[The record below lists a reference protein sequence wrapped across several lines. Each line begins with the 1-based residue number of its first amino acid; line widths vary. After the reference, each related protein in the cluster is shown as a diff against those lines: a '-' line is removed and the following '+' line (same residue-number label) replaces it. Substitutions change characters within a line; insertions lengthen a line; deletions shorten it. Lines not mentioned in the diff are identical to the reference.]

1 MMTNTSKDLL
11 ETGTVLEDK
20 WVILELI
27 GKGGMGE
34 VYRAHQ
40 LNLKRD
46 VAIKVISREFLE
58 SLGEE
63 GEEIETARARFRRE
77 VTAMAQI
84 RHPNV
89 VQVFD
94 YGSAG
99 LKRADGEIGIEYIVM
114 EFIPGPTLRFTMS
127 EEGFY
132 PEEGLMREWLVQYFL
147 PALEG
152 LRALHDAGIV
162 HRDVKPENFLL
173 DGESPKIADFGLA
186 RSAFL
191 RAVTGSADMKGTPL
205 YMAPEQFMDFRRSDK
220 RADIYALGKILY
232 EAVDGRMSSGTI
244 PFKNARLKKAETL
257 FFQSIDNIIQRATE
271 EEKEARLG
279 SVEQLKED
287 LKKVLEEEPA
297 RTSPSPAPEKAA
309 PVLTNVRLI
318 WLGVVFAVLS
328 MAGMT
333 LWHLFGNPWGPDTDI
348 PDQSKSVQV
357 APGPGIKTPPSSG
370 TSSPEVTPETSLMAR
385 DGIEM
390 ALVSGGRPGAE
401 FQDNK
406 SGRSLPAPFY
416 IDEHRVTYHHFTDFL
431 NQVRGRVTV
440 KDGVVRGDGKIWLYM
455 GEGTE
460 PSEQIVFKDG
470 RFVLKDARYAPYP
483 VVRVTWYGA
492 LAYAEYFGKRLP
504 TEDEWAFAAETA
516 GPLRRTPNVTAKG
529 NEIGEAPSSSSESK
543 TQMDRMNDHM
553 TGMSTPMMESL
564 PGETAGWNGEDPG
577 LKGMGLGIKEWV
589 MPLEREGV
597 AHESNEKG
605 APNGLPVP
613 LMEIV
618 PGPDSGSTGRIV
630 SKSFRY
636 PWEGFLDVGFRCVV
650 SADKVARVK

>member
-11 ETGTVLEDK
+11 EIGTVLEGK

-63 GEEIETARARFRRE
+63 GEEIETARARFHRE
-77 VTAMAQI
+77 VMAMAQI

-94 YGSAG
+94 YGSTG
-99 LKRADGEIGIEYIVM
+99 LKRDNEDISIEYIVM

-132 PEEGLMREWLVQYFL
+132 PEEKLMREWLVQYFL

-152 LRALHDAGIV
+152 LRALHEAGIA
-162 HRDVKPENFLL
+162 HRDIKPENFLL
-173 DGESPKIADFGLA
+173 DGESPKVADFGLA
-186 RSAFL
+186 RSLSL

-205 YMAPEQFMDFRRSDK
+205 YMAPEQFMDFRRSDQ

-232 EAVDGRMSSGTI
+232 EAADGRMGLGTI
-244 PFKNARLKKAETL
+244 PFKKSKLGKAETS

-287 LKKVLEEEPA
+287 LKNVLGEEPL
-297 RTSPSPAPEKAA
+297 RTSPPSAPEKAA
-309 PVLTNVRLI
+309 PVLSNVRLI
-318 WLGVVFAVLS
+318 WIGVVFAVLS
-328 MAGMT
+328 MAGMA
-333 LWHLFGNPWGPDTDI
+333 LWHLFGNPWGPDNGI
-348 PDQSKSVQV
+348 LEQGESVQV
-357 APGPGIKTPPSSG
+357 GAVPEIRTSSSEM
-370 TSSPEVTPETSLMAR
+370 SSPEVPPEASLMAR
-385 DGIEM
+385 DGLEM
-390 ALVSGGRPGAE
+390 ALVSGGKPGSE
-401 FQDNK
+401 FQGNK
-406 SGRSLPAPFY
+406 PARSLPAPFY
-416 IDEHRVTYHHFTDFL
+416 LDENRVTYHHFVDFL
-431 NQVRGRVTV
+431 NQVRDRVTV
-440 KDGVVRGDGKIWLYM
+440 KEGVVRGEGNIWLLL

-460 PSEQIVFKDG
+460 PYEQIVFKDG

-492 LAYAEYFGKRLP
+492 SAYAEYFGKRLP
-504 TEDEWAFAAETA
+504 TENEWVFAAEKV
-516 GPLRRTPNVTAKG
+516 GPLRRSPGTNPNV
-529 NEIGEAPSSSSESK
+529 NVIGKAPSSQSK
-543 TQMDRMNDHM
+543 NPVDGMNDHM
-553 TGMSTPMMESL
+553 MGMNTPMKESL
-564 PGETAGWNGEDPG
+564 PGETTGWNGEDPG
-577 LKGMGLGIKEWV
+577 LKGMGVGIKEWV
-589 MPLEREGV
+589 MPLKREAV
-597 AHESNEKG
+597 PDESNDKS
-605 APNGLPVP
+605 APNVLPVP

-618 PGPDSGSTGRIV
+618 PGTDSASTERNV

-650 SADKVARVK
+650 SAGEVARVK

>member
-11 ETGTVLEDK
+11 EIGTVLESK
-20 WVILELI
+20 WVVLELI

-63 GEEIETARARFRRE
+63 GEEIEAARARFRRE
-77 VTAMAQI
+77 VMAMAQI

-94 YGSAG
+94 YGSTG
-99 LKRADGEIGIEYIVM
+99 LKRGDEEIRIEYIVM

-152 LRALHDAGIV
+152 LRALHEAGIA

-186 RSAFL
+186 RSIFL

-205 YMAPEQFMDFRRSDK
+205 YMAPEQFMDFRRSDQ

-232 EAVDGRMSSGTI
+232 EAADGRMGSGII
-244 PFKNARLKKAETL
+244 PFRLAKLEKAETS
-257 FFQSIDNIIQRATE
+257 FFQSIDSIIQRATE
-271 EEKEARLG
+271 EEKEARIG

-287 LKKVLEEEPA
+287 LKKVLEPEPP
-297 RTSPSPAPEKAA
+297 RTLLSPASEKAA

-318 WLGVVFAVLS
+318 WIGVFAVLS
-328 MAGMT
+328 MGGMA
-333 LWHLFGNPWGPDTDI
+333 LWHLFGNPWGPSNEFVEHGERV
-348 PDQSKSVQV
+348 QQV
-357 APGPGIKTPPSSG
+357 APGREIKTPSSAV
-370 TSSPEVTPETSLMAR
+370 SSREVLPDTPVMAR
-385 DGIEM
+385 DGMEM
-390 ALVSGGRPGAE
+390 VLI
-401 FQDNK
+401 
-406 SGRSLPAPFY
+406 SGRKPAAESLGSETPRSLMAPFY
-416 IDEHRVTYHHFTDFL
+416 MDENRVTYHHFVDFL
-431 NQVRGRVTV
+431 NQVRDRVTV
-440 KDGVVRGDGKIWLYM
+440 EGGVVRGNGKIWLFLE
-455 GEGTE
+455 EGTE
-460 PSEQIVFKDG
+460 PYEQVVFKDG
-470 RFVLKDARYAPYP
+470 RFVLKEARYAPYP

-492 LAYAEYFGKRLP
+492 SAYAEYFGKRLP
-504 TEDEWAFAAETA
+504 TENEWAFAAETV
-516 GPLRRTPNVTAKG
+516 GPLRRNPDGTARV
-529 NEIGEAPSSSSESK
+529 NEIGRAPSGESK

-553 TGMSTPMMESL
+553 TGMNTPMATESL
-564 PGETAGWNGEDPG
+564 PGDTAGWKGEDAG
-577 LKGMGLGIKEWV
+577 LNGMGMGIKEWV
-589 MPLEREGV
+589 VPIEREGPT
-597 AHESNEKG
+597 HESNDKG
-605 APNGLPVP
+605 APNVLPVP

-618 PGPDSGSTGRIV
+618 PRPDSASTEKNV
-630 SKSFRY
+630 LKNFRY
-636 PWEGFLDVGFRCVV
+636 PWEGFFDVGFRCVV
-650 SADKVARVK
+650 SAEEVARVK